1 MDEKQ
6 LEEVHSQIF
15 FCFGHTMRDPNYKE
29 EHEMPTGMIQS
40 KSLSILQD
48 QLTHE
53 FIACKKAERYAESF
67 QDASL
72 KQLASELANCHRV
85 RYNRLFDYL
94 NSWQ

>member
-1 MDEKQ
+1 
-6 LEEVHSQIF
+6 
-15 FCFGHTMRDPNYKE
+15 
-29 EHEMPTGMIQS
+29 MPTGMIQS

-67 QDASL
+67 QDQDL
-72 KQLASELANCHRV
+72 RTLANELANCHRA
-85 RYNRLFDYL
+85 RYNRLHQYL

>member
-1 MDEKQ
+1 M
-6 LEEVHSQIF
+6 EEVHRIPISV
-15 FCFGHTMRDPNYKE
+15 CGYNKRDPNFKE

-67 QDASL
+67 QDVAL
-72 KQLASELANCHRV
+72 KQLASELANCHRA

>member
-1 MDEKQ
+1 
-6 LEEVHSQIF
+6 
-15 FCFGHTMRDPNYKE
+15 
-29 EHEMPTGMIQS
+29 MPTGMIQS

-67 QDASL
+67 QDAGL
-72 KQLASELANCHRV
+72 KQLASELANCHRA